1 MGNDSIIDSDVIE
14 GEVIEVIESELTEKD
29 PTDIST
35 NEDNNEIIDAI
46 SKEDA
51 QTLTKDIQSTT
62 TVLYVLLKKAHDT
75 KAWLSLGYKSWTEYI
90 EKEFDFSRARSYQLI
105 NQANV
110 IEEINEASGVPLY
123 ITEREARDIKK
134 RLPEITEI
142 LEKDVKNAGLSDE
155 EAEAKAREILED
167 EDKDNI
173 DNAADFESNS
183 HAGSDEQEP
192 EEDNSMYTTPSND
205 QLNANLSE
213 DDKFYYENLLVTLKI
228 FESMPNATLFGE
240 KLKNSSENKKDLIKL
255 AESSFSWITQLLDEI
270 E

>member
-1 MGNDSIIDSDVIE
+1 MENVKVIDNDDIIE
-14 GEVIEVIESELTEKD
+14 GEVIEIVEGELVTKDNEVIEAL
-29 PTDIST
+29 
-35 NEDNNEIIDAI
+35 

-75 KAWLSLGYKSWTEYI
+75 KAWISLGYKSWTEYI

-134 RLPEITEI
+134 RLPEITQI
-142 LEKDVKNAGLSDE
+142 LEKDVKDAGLSDE
-155 EAEAKAREILED
+155 DAEAKTREIIED
-167 EDKDNI
+167 DKENI
-173 DNAADFESNS
+173 DNSDSFESNS
-183 HAGSDEQEP
+183 HAGSDEQES
-192 EEDNSMYTTPSND
+192 EEDNSINTPSNK
-205 QLNANLSE
+205 QMNASLSE

-255 AESSFSWITQLLDEI
+255 AENSFAWITKLLDEL